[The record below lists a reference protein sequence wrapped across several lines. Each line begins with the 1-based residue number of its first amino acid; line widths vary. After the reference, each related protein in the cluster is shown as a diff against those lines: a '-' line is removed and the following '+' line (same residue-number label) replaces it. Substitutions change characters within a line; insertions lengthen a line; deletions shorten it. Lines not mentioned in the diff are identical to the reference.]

1 MSKLSQAKTDLNF
14 LKKKIDEISDVVN
27 SSWYHTA
34 WDYEYSK
41 RDLEALKRC
50 YTYCETY
57 IKLLKIKKLKQG
69 ISKVVAKEIL

>member
-27 SSWYHTA
+27 NPWY
-34 WDYEYSK
+34 DEYSE

-50 YTYCETY
+50 YTYCEIY
-57 IKLLKIKKLKQG
+57 IKLLEIKKLRKLENAERVENQ
-69 ISKVVAKEIL
+69 

>member
-14 LKKKIDEISDVVN
+14 LKNRIDEISDAIN

-41 RDLEALKRC
+41 HDLEALKRC
-50 YTYCETY
+50 YAYCETY
-57 IKLLKIKKLKQG
+57 IRLLEIKKLRNQENAER
-69 ISKVVAKEIL
+69 VENT

>member
-14 LKKKIDEISDVVN
+14 LKNRIYEISDAIN
-27 SSWYHTA
+27 NPWY
-34 WDYEYSK
+34 DEYSK

-57 IKLLKIKKLKQG
+57 IKLLEIKKLRNQENAER
-69 ISKVVAKEIL
+69 VENT

>member
-14 LKKKIDEISDVVN
+14 LKNRIDEITDAIN
-27 SSWYHTA
+27 NPWY
-34 WDYEYSK
+34 DEYSK

-57 IKLLKIKKLKQG
+57 IKLLKIKKLR
-69 ISKVVAKEIL
+69 KEENAERVEKP

>member
-14 LKKKIDEISDVVN
+14 LKKKIDEISDAIN
-27 SSWYHTA
+27 NPWY
-34 WDYEYSK
+34 DEYSK

-57 IKLLKIKKLKQG
+57 IKLLEIKKLRNLENAER
-69 ISKVVAKEIL
+69 VENT

>member
-14 LKKKIDEISDVVN
+14 LKNRIDEISDAIN
-27 SSWYHTA
+27 NPWY
-34 WDYEYSK
+34 DEYSE

-57 IKLLKIKKLKQG
+57 IKLLEIKKLRNLENAER
-69 ISKVVAKEIL
+69 VENT

>member
-14 LKKKIDEISDVVN
+14 LKNRIDEISDAIN
-27 SSWYHTA
+27 NPWY
-34 WDYEYSK
+34 DEYSE

-57 IKLLKIKKLKQG
+57 IKLLEIKKMR
-69 ISKVVAKEIL
+69 KEENAERVEKP

>member
-14 LKKKIDEISDVVN
+14 LKKKIDEIQDVVN
-27 SSWYHTA
+27 RPLHNSFF
-34 WDYEYSK
+34 DEYSE

-57 IKLLKIKKLKQG
+57 IKLLEIKKLRNLENAERVEKP
-69 ISKVVAKEIL
+69 

>member
-14 LKKKIDEISDVVN
+14 LKNRIDEISDALN
-27 SSWYHTA
+27 NPWY
-34 WDYEYSK
+34 DEYSE

-57 IKLLKIKKLKQG
+57 IRNCK
-69 ISKVVAKEIL
+69 

>member
-14 LKKKIDEISDVVN
+14 LKNRIYEISDAIN
-27 SSWYHTA
+27 NPWY
-34 WDYEYSK
+34 DDYSK

-57 IKLLKIKKLKQG
+57 IKLLEIKKLRKQENAERVEK
-69 ISKVVAKEIL
+69 S

>member
-14 LKKKIDEISDVVN
+14 LKNRIYEISDAIN
-27 SSWYHTA
+27 NPWY
-34 WDYEYSK
+34 DEYSE

-57 IKLLKIKKLKQG
+57 IKLLEIKKLRNRENAERIEKP
-69 ISKVVAKEIL
+69 

>member
-14 LKKKIDEISDVVN
+14 LKKKIDEISDVLN
-27 SSWYHTA
+27 SSWYSA
-34 WDYEYSK
+34 VWCEYSK

-57 IKLLKIKKLKQG
+57 IKLLEIKKLRKQENAER
-69 ISKVVAKEIL
+69 IEKS

>member
-14 LKKKIDEISDVVN
+14 LKNRIDEISDAIN
-27 SSWYHTA
+27 NPWY
-34 WDYEYSK
+34 DEYSE

-57 IKLLKIKKLKQG
+57 IKLLEIKKLRNHENAERVEK
-69 ISKVVAKEIL
+69 S

>member
-14 LKKKIDEISDVVN
+14 LKNRIDEISDAVN
-27 SSWYHTA
+27 NSRYH
-34 WDYEYSK
+34 EYSK

-57 IKLLKIKKLKQG
+57 IKLLKIKKLR
-69 ISKVVAKEIL
+69 KEENAERVEKP

>member
-14 LKKKIDEISDVVN
+14 LKNRIDEISDAIN
-27 SSWYHTA
+27 NSWYN
-34 WDYEYSK
+34 EYSK

-57 IKLLKIKKLKQG
+57 IKLLEIKKLRKQENAERVE
-69 ISKVVAKEIL
+69 KP

>member
-14 LKKKIDEISDVVN
+14 LKKKIDEIQDVVN
-27 SSWYHTA
+27 NPWY
-34 WDYEYSK
+34 DEYSE

-57 IKLLKIKKLKQG
+57 IKLLEIKKLR
-69 ISKVVAKEIL
+69 KEENAERVENP

>member
-14 LKKKIDEISDVVN
+14 LKNRIDEISDALN
-27 SSWYHTA
+27 NSWYN
-34 WDYEYSK
+34 EYSK

-57 IKLLKIKKLKQG
+57 IKLLKIKKLRNRENAERVEKP
-69 ISKVVAKEIL
+69 

>member
-14 LKKKIDEISDVVN
+14 LKNRIDEISDDIN
-27 SSWYHTA
+27 NSWYN
-34 WDYEYSK
+34 EYSK

-57 IKLLKIKKLKQG
+57 IKLLEIKKLRKQENAERVE
-69 ISKVVAKEIL
+69 KP